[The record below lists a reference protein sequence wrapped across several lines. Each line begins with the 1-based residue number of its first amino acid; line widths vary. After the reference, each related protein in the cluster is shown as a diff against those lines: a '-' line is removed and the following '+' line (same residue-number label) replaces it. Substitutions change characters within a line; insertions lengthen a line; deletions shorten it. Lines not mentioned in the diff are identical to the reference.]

1 MVGLMKFSSWSLR
14 TRLLI
19 VTMSTVLIGFVVT
32 VLLLTWRSTDSQEAA
47 ALMYA
52 EQLAATSA
60 AEVQGRMAASFRTTH
75 DLVDTLFVLRQQ
87 GVRDR
92 AAGAAVIGQIAK
104 SNPGYLAVWSVWEP
118 NAFDGKDSEFARS
131 MGTDETGRYIP
142 AWGRYSGA
150 LKLESAVYY
159 DTNDER
165 SDWYRVPQ
173 RTGREMVTEPNSV
186 VVDGKSVLL
195 TSVAVPMLD
204 HGKFMGVSGMDIAL
218 PDLQAEL
225 GRIRPYG
232 IGYLS
237 LLSPSGKYI
246 VNGQEGKN
254 ESPLSVPS
262 PEVLAA
268 VREGRRLVTQVRDE
282 RVGQVVRIY
291 VPVPIGDT
299 GTSWSLAVTIPARV
313 ILDEVRKQ
321 QYLAA
326 GLCVSSILA
335 VSLLLGLAID
345 RSVLRPLGG
354 EPTVAHSIAA
364 QVASGDLTGTTPLK
378 RNDASSLMAAL
389 SRMQESLRR
398 MVATVRRNADHVA
411 LAAAEIANGNQDLS
425 ARTGGQAAAIQQ
437 ASASIEEFGSTIQQ
451 NSANAREANAL
462 AVSAS
467 HVATRGGNV
476 VGQVVETMQTINA
489 SSHEISVIVGLI
501 EGIAFQ
507 TNILAL
513 NAAVEAARAGE
524 HGIGF
529 AVVAAEVRSLAQR
542 SAAAAKEI
550 KRLVA
555 ANQARVEQGTGLADD
570 AVATMS
576 DVVRSIQRVASIVA
590 EITVASGEQEK
601 GVLQIGL
608 AVRQIDDNTQRNAA
622 LVEQSAAAAESLR
635 EQAEELVKI
644 VAEFR
649 LPAH

>member
-1 MVGLMKFSSWSLR
+1 M
-14 TRLLI
+14 
-19 VTMSTVLIGFVVT
+19 
-32 VLLLTWRSTDSQEAA
+32 
-47 ALMYA
+47 
-52 EQLAATSA
+52 
-60 AEVQGRMAASFRTTH
+60 
-75 DLVDTLFVLRQQ
+75 RQQ
-87 GVRDR
+87 GVPNR

-150 LKLESAVYY
+150 LKLEPAVYY

-186 VVDGKSVLL
+186 VIDGKSVLL

-225 GRIRPYG
+225 RRIRPYNV
-232 IGYLS
+232 GYLS

-246 VNGQEGKN
+246 VNGQEGKK
-254 ESPLSVPS
+254 ESLPLSVSS

-268 VREGRRLVTQVRDE
+268 VREGRKLVTQVRDE
-282 RVGQVVRIY
+282 RVGQVIRIY
-291 VPVPIGDT
+291 MPVPIGDT

-313 ILDEVRKQ
+313 IQDEVREQ

-326 GLCVSSILA
+326 GWCVSSILA
-335 VSLLLGLAID
+335 VSLLLGLAIE

-364 QVASGDLTGTTPLK
+364 QVASGDLTGKTPLK

-524 HGIGF
+524 HGTGF

-555 ANQARVEQGTGLADD
+555 ANQARVQQGTGLADD

-576 DVVRSIQRVASIVA
+576 VVVRSIQRVASIVA

-608 AVRQIDDNTQRNAA
+608 AVRQIDDNTQRNAV

-649 LPAH
+649 LPPH